1 MITMK
6 IPALVNELDILLPA
20 VTINSKFR
28 GDTQPHSASYF
39 KLELLGAGDG
49 FRLHCP
55 IPDDCGNT
63 IQFVAKTL
71 PFRNVDC
78 IMAVFNNYAEDVY
91 VNHRSSVLS
100 TQRVMLPCVNI
111 MVHVDDEGYAII
123 TIDE

>member
-6 IPALVNELDILLPA
+6 IPALVNEMDLLLPA
-20 VTINSKFR
+20 VTINPKVGGYMS
-28 GDTQPHSASYF
+28 QHSAAYF
-39 KLELLGAGDG
+39 KIELLGGGGG

-55 IPDDCGNT
+55 SPDACGDT
-63 IQFVAKTL
+63 IQFIAKTL

-78 IMAVFNNYAEDVY
+78 IMEIFNNYAEDVY
-91 VNHRSSVLS
+91 VNHRSAVLS